1 MARPDPWVTQ
11 ETATVRAYA
20 VTLGRTRPAVP
31 VEADS
36 LVRAA
41 ARPPYDAVSPEALTA
56 VRLCAGQAL
65 SVAELATLLQLPL
78 QVTKVVVAD
87 LLGGG
92 FLIHAMPDR
101 SADGSD
107 PTLLEAV
114 LDGLRNL

>member
-1 MARPDPWVTQ
+1 MTQ
-11 ETATVRAYA
+11 ETTSVRAYA
-20 VTLGRTRPAVP
+20 VTVGRTRPAVP
-31 VEADS
+31 LESGS
-36 LVRAA
+36 LVRTAA
-41 ARPPYDAVSPEALTA
+41 SPPYEAVSPEGLAA

-78 QVTKVVVAD
+78 QVAKVVVAD
-87 LLGGG
+87 LLHGG

-107 PTLLEAV
+107 PSLLEAV